1 MKKIFS
7 LIGIVFILFLGGI
20 TYKYYNDTYVGKTA
34 YALVPTT
41 VPNKELT
48 KDSSGKIISNY
59 YSYNYTLEFVDE
71 KGEVA
76 VQSYELSSQDPTPL
90 TPNTYVT
97 AEISK
102 KRIVEGPNP
111 IDASQIPENVL
122 AKLK

>member
-59 YSYNYTLEFVDE
+59 YSYNYT
-71 KGEVA
+71 
-76 VQSYELSSQDPTPL
+76 
-90 TPNTYVT
+90 
-97 AEISK
+97 
-102 KRIVEGPNP
+102 
-111 IDASQIPENVL
+111 
-122 AKLK
+122 